1 METYSL
7 FFVGIDTAAAA
18 CLALTHHEVHFC
30 PILAFGAMMDLQNT
44 AQAPTNFCVKNPLK
58 TLLQAQLHGCI
69 A

>member
-1 METYSL
+1 MKRYVLPSAVFVFSL
-7 FFVGIDTAAAA
+7 VFISGIFASN
-18 CLALTHHEVHFC
+18 
-30 PILAFGAMMDLQNT
+30 IWLAFGAMMDLQNT

>member
-7 FFVGIDTAAAA
+7 FLWELIQRRRRVSHLRTMKYIFA
-18 CLALTHHEVHFC
+18 

-44 AQAPTNFCVKNPLK
+44 AQATTNFCVKNPLK